1 MDFEVSGQKRQQQQ
15 PTERKEQQMKKLI
28 AIAAMAMLVGATGSK
43 AQVIITNDVDTI
55 VRGPLNVDIKVQLSD
70 KTSPAVTGV
79 KWAEVQEV
87 VGSVT
92 DRFQVLG
99 TTIIHSDV
107 SVDDPGV
114 GTNTLTNTLST
125 NVFLFGDDPVGTDS
139 KFVEALFGQGAGP
152 FGMSNAVWLAT
163 GSIKSTKGTNVT
175 LKAQG
180 IWKEGTTSFKA
191 SVKTSKTQ

>member
-1 MDFEVSGQKRQQQQ
+1 
-15 PTERKEQQMKKLI
+15 MKKLI
-28 AIAAMAMLVGATGSK
+28 AIAAMAMVVGGTAGW
-43 AQVIITNDVDTI
+43 AQVIITNDIDTV
-55 VRGPLNVDIKVQLSD
+55 VRGPLNVDVKVQLSD

-79 KWAEVQEV
+79 KWAEVREV

-92 DRFQVLG
+92 DTFQVVG
-99 TTIIHSDV
+99 TSSIIHSDV

-125 NVFLFGDDPVGTDS
+125 NVFLVGDDPVGTDS
-139 KFVEALFGQGAGP
+139 KFVEVLFGQGAGP
-152 FGMSNAVWLAT
+152 FGMSNAVWLTT
-163 GSIKSTKGTNVT
+163 GSIKASTKGTNVT